1 MLRGLSTWPVWVKWP
16 GSPSVSWRIQ
26 ATFSGVVLA
35 AAAVDRDALVMASR
49 PRSPQAGGIDLGRWG
64 RRLGQL
70 YVGLVL
76 YGVSAGMQV
85 RARLGLNPWDVLHQ
99 GISHRVHH
107 AIGTVSIVLGAVLLL
122 AWLPLRQRPGLGTIS
137 NVVVIGLALNATV
150 AVLPPQ
156 HGYPARIAM
165 LVVAIVLCGVGSGMY
180 ISAGLGPGPRDGL
193 MTGIAAR
200 TGMSVRVVRTGI
212 ELTVLAC
219 GWLLGGSVGVG
230 TVAFALVIG
239 PLTQR
244 FMGLLSIA
252 GVAQGHERLAAP
264 AREHHLAA
272 SDSCPSPGGSS

>member
-1 MLRGLSTWPVWVKWP
+1 MQP
-16 GSPSVSWRIQ
+16 
-26 ATFSGVVLA
+26 
-35 AAAVDRDALVMASR
+35 R
-49 PRSPQAGGIDLGRWG
+49 PRFRQTAAIDLGRWG
-64 RRLGQL
+64 RRLSQL

-150 AVLPPQ
+150 VALPPQ

-165 LVVAIVLCGVGSGMY
+165 LVIAIVLCGVGSGMY

-200 TGMSVRVVRTGI
+200 TGMSVRIVRTGI

-244 FMGLLSIA
+244 FMSLLSIA
-252 GVAQGHERLAAP
+252 GVAQGHERRAAP
-264 AREHHLAA
+264 APERHLAA
-272 SDSCPSPGGSS
+272 ADSCPSPGGSS

>member
-1 MLRGLSTWPVWVKWP
+1 MRPST
-16 GSPSVSWRIQ
+16 
-26 ATFSGVVLA
+26 
-35 AAAVDRDALVMASR
+35 R
-49 PRSPQAGGIDLGRWG
+49 PPRPAEIEPGRWA

-70 YVGLVL
+70 YAGLIL

-99 GISHRVHH
+99 GIAQRVNH
-107 AIGTVSIVLGAVLLL
+107 AIGTVSIALGAVLLL
-122 AWLPLRQRPGLGTIS
+122 AWWPLRQRPGVGTIS
-137 NVVVIGLALNATV
+137 NVVVIGLVLNLTLGA
-150 AVLPPQ
+150 LPPQ

-165 LVVAIVLCGVGSGMY
+165 LAVAIVLCGMGSGMY

-200 TGMSVRVVRTGI
+200 TGLSVRIVRTGI

-230 TVAFALVIG
+230 TVAFALLIG

-244 FMGLLSIA
+244 FMGLLSIP
-252 GVAQGHERLAAP
+252 GVALGHERPAAVLDGLA
-264 AREHHLAA
+264 H
-272 SDSCPSPGGSS
+272 SDSHSSPGGPT